1 MVKNFLTISE
11 TEANAIYQQ
20 GQEITVLFILQQV
33 QQIEELVKENSSL
46 KAKVVDNSLTTPSG
60 MVPVFKKP
68 PIKSHHNQPGQK
80 KGHQGSR
87 RETPEKIDHH
97 QEHTLQV
104 CPECQAELPP
114 AVEQRK
120 RYIEDIPKVSM
131 EVTEHLINRYYCKHC
146 QKMVEPRITD
156 ALPGAT
162 IGNNIVILSAFWHYA
177 MGITVSHIIEI
188 LKSHLH
194 FPISAGG
201 LIQVWNRLSDILE
214 PVYEEIG
221 TNIRQNGRLQADE
234 TGWRVNGQTHW
245 LWCFS
250 DRFNTYYEIDRCRG
264 SPVILEFL
272 GEDYD
277 GLLISDFFS
286 AYNKV
291 ENAER
296 QVCLAHLFREL
307 VTVDERLSACD
318 AQAGNSGLEWRDF
331 RKRLKRLLKDGL
343 RLKARQEDTSE
354 PSFEHRKELLHQR
367 LRELF
372 TEDYQD
378 ADCRRLSKRLRR
390 HQEHIFTF
398 LNYLDVPAD
407 NNQSER
413 EIRPAVIMRKN
424 SNGNRSANGAET
436 QAVLMTIFRTLKRQN
451 LPVLESVNQIME
463 QYLKDN
469 LAPSLNLLH
478 SAK

>member
-1 MVKNFLTISE
+1 MDIKNSRSISE
-11 TEANAIYQQ
+11 TEANAIYQR
-20 GQEITVLFILQQV
+20 GREVTVLFILQQA
-33 QQIEELVKENSSL
+33 QQIGQKSQRIEELEAQLSL
-46 KAKVVDNSLTTPSG
+46 LKSTLTDLPATPSG
-60 MVPVFKKP
+60 MIPVFKKP
-68 PIKSHHNQPGQK
+68 SIQNHPSQPGQK
-80 KGHQGSR
+80 KGHQGTR
-87 RETPEKIDHH
+87 RGAPAKIDHH
-97 QEHTLQV
+97 QEHTLLI
-104 CPECQAELPP
+104 CPECQSELPP

-146 QKMVEPRITD
+146 QKMVEPKITE

-201 LIQVWNRLSDILE
+201 LIQVWNRLSDMLQ

-221 TNIRQNGRLQADE
+221 MDIRQNGKLQADE

-250 DRFNTYYEIDRCRG
+250 DMFNTYYQIEHCRG

-277 GLLISDFFS
+277 GLLITDFFS

-307 VTVDERLSACD
+307 VTVDER
-318 AQAGNSGLEWRDF
+318 NSGLEWRDF

-343 RLKARQEDTSE
+343 RLKSRQAEASE

-367 LRELF
+367 LKAVF
-372 TEDYQD
+372 TGDYQD

-398 LNYLDVPAD
+398 LKYLDVPSD

-424 SNGNRSANGAET
+424 SNGNRSTNGAET
-436 QAVLMTIFRTLKRQN
+436 QAILMTIFRTLKRQN

-463 QYLKDN
+463 QHLKDN
-469 LAPSLNLLH
+469 LTPILNLLH

>member
-1 MVKNFLTISE
+1 MDIDNSSTISE
-11 TEANAIYQQ
+11 AEAHAIYQQ
-20 GQEITVLFILQQV
+20 GREMAVLFILQQS
-33 QQIEELVKENSSL
+33 QRIAELERQISL
-46 KAKVVDNSLTTPSG
+46 LKSTGTDLPATPSG
-60 MVPVFKKP
+60 MIPVFKKP
-68 PIKSHHNQPGQK
+68 PVKRHHSSPGQK
-80 KGHQGSR
+80 KGHPGTR
-87 RETPEKIDHH
+87 RGPPEKIDHH

-104 CPECQAELPP
+104 CPECQTELAP
-114 AVEQRK
+114 AVEQRR
-120 RYIEDIPKVSM
+120 RYIEDIPKISV

-146 QKMVEPRITD
+146 QKMVEPKVPE

-162 IGNNIVILSAFWHYA
+162 IGNNAVILSAFWHYA

-188 LKSHLH
+188 LESHLH

-201 LIQVWNRLSDILE
+201 LIQMWNRLADILQ

-221 TNIRQNGRLQADE
+221 TTIRQNGKLQADE

-291 ENAER
+291 KNAER

-307 VTVDERLSACD
+307 VTVDER
-318 AQAGNSGLEWRDF
+318 NSGQEWRDF

-343 RLKARQEDTSE
+343 RLKSRQEETPELD
-354 PSFEHRKELLHQR
+354 FEHRKGLLHQR
-367 LRELF
+367 LRELVSG
-372 TEDYQD
+372 DYQD
-378 ADCRRLSKRLRR
+378 ADCRRINKRLRR

-424 SNGNRSANGAET
+424 SNGNRSVNGAET
-436 QAVLMTIFRTLKRQN
+436 QAVLMTVFRTLKRRN
-451 LPVLESVNQIME
+451 LAVLESVHQIME
-463 QYLKDN
+463 QHLKNN
-469 LAPSLNLLH
+469 LTTSLNLLH